1 MNKRY
6 LDKLLQDMKLK
17 NFTAS
22 TIETYWLATK
32 NFLKYLN
39 KDASLLTYAD
49 IRNYIFYLQREEG
62 KMPSTI
68 NCYLGAIRFFCEYT
82 LGFDWNSRKVP
93 KMKLDKKLPLILTKE
108 EVNIYINS
116 FVSLKYKAIVS
127 TMYSSGMRVS
137 EVLHL
142 RYEDISRKNMQIYI
156 RNAKNRMDRYALLSE
171 RNLAILTE
179 YWLCY
184 NKPKGWLFPSQ
195 VTGEPLTHSSIALY
209 MNRQTELLGWNK
221 RITPHTMR
229 HCFAV
234 HMLEDGI
241 SHTFIQ
247 QLLGHRSPSSTE
259 HYLQMTSKA
268 LMGIRSPFDVQGE
281 WNE

>member
-1 MNKRY
+1 MNEKY
-6 LDKLLQDMKLK
+6 LNKLLQDMQLK

-22 TIETYWLATK
+22 TIETYWLATR
-32 NFLKYLN
+32 NFLKYIN

-49 IRNYIFYLQREEG
+49 IRNYIFYLQKEEG

-82 LGFDWNSRKVP
+82 LGFEWNSRKVP
-93 KMKLDKKLPLILTKE
+93 KMKTNKKLPLILTKE
-108 EVNIYINS
+108 EVNTYIDS
-116 FVSLKYKAIVS
+116 FESLKYKTIVS

-142 RYEDISRKNMQIYI
+142 RYEDISRKKKQIYI

-171 RNLAILTE
+171 RNLDILTE
-179 YWLCY
+179 YWYRY
-184 NKPKGWLFPSQ
+184 NRPIEWLFPSQ
-195 VTGEPLTHSSIALY
+195 VTGKPLTHSAIALY
-209 MNRQTELLGWNK
+209 MNRQTELLEWNK
-221 RITPHTMR
+221 KITPHTMR

-268 LMGIRSPFDVQGE
+268 LMGIRSPFDTEGGS
-281 WNE
+281 NE

>member
-62 KMPSTI
+62 KTPSTI

-184 NKPKGWLFPSQ
+184 NKPKGWLFPS
-195 VTGEPLTHSSIALY
+195 
-209 MNRQTELLGWNK
+209 
-221 RITPHTMR
+221 
-229 HCFAV
+229 
-234 HMLEDGI
+234 
-241 SHTFIQ
+241 
-247 QLLGHRSPSSTE
+247 
-259 HYLQMTSKA
+259 
-268 LMGIRSPFDVQGE
+268 
-281 WNE
+281 